1 MRITTCTRPSTGA
14 FRWFR
19 FGLRHAVAVIAGN
32 FARSALAPAAV
43 RSVTK
48 TPWRDLLLSVIAGT
62 CQACTF
68 TDSICQDHLRGG
80 KSATAGSL
88 RCHSGRLLRWLRR
101 DGRFLDRWN

>member
-1 MRITTCTRPSTGA
+1 
-14 FRWFR
+14 
-19 FGLRHAVAVIAGN
+19 
-32 FARSALAPAAV
+32 
-43 RSVTK
+43 
-48 TPWRDLLLSVIAGT
+48 LSVIRAL